1 MDNVLIMDRLDE
13 LESKMENIINAN
25 FNNYRIMPYA
35 DFSKS
40 KNVVSLL
47 DKTFCTNEDSDTIY
61 SPIINILYEGKYN
74 LLAINSNIDFSY
86 EVWHLG
92 AKKPDHIYNSNEV
105 AKTIHLSILNDKN
118 SSYAYSDWVETS
130 NRFQFYPSSNS
141 PQIVTGQ
148 EWIDV
153 TSIMLMK
160 ENDLSR
166 DFYLP
171 ANSKIKINVSSNL
184 FELDNYSRAEFY
196 SNGLCK
202 KAGYANVTAPANT
215 QICKITLKG
224 GLTWV
229 NITNKNEINDIPLAY
244 DYSNGTNE
252 IIWN

>member
-13 LESKMENIINAN
+13 LESKMENIISMN

-35 DFSKS
+35 DFNKS

-47 DKTFCTNEDSDTIY
+47 NKTFYTNEGSNTIY
-61 SPIINILYEGKYN
+61 SPTINILYEGKYN
-74 LLAINSNIDFSY
+74 LLAINSNIVFSY

-92 AKKPDHIYNSNEV
+92 ATKPDHIYHSNEV

-118 SSYAYSDWVETS
+118 RSYAYSDWVETS
-130 NRFQFYPSSNS
+130 DRYNFYPSSNS
-141 PQIVTGQ
+141 PQIETGQ

-153 TSIMLMK
+153 TSMMLMK

-184 FELDNYSRAEFY
+184 FELDDHSRAEFFG
-196 SNGLCK
+196 NGVCK
-202 KAGYANVTAPANT
+202 KAGYAKITAPANT

-224 GLTWV
+224 GLAWV

-244 DYSNGTNE
+244 DYSNGTNK